1 MTGLAISTL
10 ELGQRGTLSEANG
23 VDTEHLVYR
32 DAGRLR
38 SHSSGCRPSTR
49 PR

>member
-1 MTGLAISTL
+1 MTGPVSSTL
-10 ELGQRGTLSEANG
+10 ELGQPGTIREAIG

-32 DAGRLR
+32 DAGRLW